1 MDKFVRSVKFLLAIN
16 KGVTILNKKYL
27 DQILIEKKNLDFN
40 DYVYINEES
49 ENIYKYDLK

>member
-27 DQILIEKKNLDFN
+27 DQILIEKKILNFN